1 MNIRDEKLLIY
12 DGACGTNIDTM
23 NLPADA
29 WNDGCAGY
37 NDSLN
42 ISCPD
47 AVFRLHSMFLA
58 AGANVIETN
67 TFGATPIV
75 AAEYGLENDVDKI
88 NRLAVEHARRAIN
101 DKPGLYVAG
110 SIGPG
115 TKLPSL
121 GHITPNE
128 ITLAYTTQIRALVEE
143 GVDILTI
150 ETCQDLLQLKTVLI
164 AAFNILEETGR
175 DIPVQVS
182 VTVESTG
189 TMLLGTRID
198 AVVAAIEPF
207 PIFSL
212 GLNCATGPEEM
223 TSHVAHLGRHWHGR
237 ISVVPNAGI
246 PEVVD
251 GKAVFPLDPDDFA
264 AQLKNFV
271 QHHGVSIVGGCCGTT
286 PEHIRCLREALAD
299 TAPGRQDPVEYRP
312 SLASLYNATEM
323 AQEIPPL
330 IIGER
335 MNANGSKKFRGR
347 LLEDDFEACVKIGQ
361 QQEAKGAHLLD
372 LSTAYAGRDEIADM
386 GEMIRRISTAIRAPL
401 VIDSTTPKVV
411 EEALSLYPGR
421 AVINS
426 VNLEDG
432 GTNLDR
438 ICGVVKKHGAA
449 VIALAIGP
457 DGMAMTA
464 DDKMAVA
471 KKIYDRAVNEHGL
484 RTSDIFFDMLTFT
497 IGSGDVTLND
507 AAEQTLDAIR
517 RLKKE
522 IPDVFTI
529 LGVSNISFGLPRAA
543 RKMLNSIFL
552 GEAIDAGLDA
562 AIIDAG
568 KILPVARIPKEERE
582 ICLDLIYNRA
592 GDGDSPL
599 ERFIEHF
606 KTRKTG
612 ADDDKGKSTNAPIE
626 KQLEDKLIAGDSS
639 DLPDLI
645 SIALERYEPL
655 DVINQ
660 ILVPSMRRIGE
671 LFGRGEM
678 LLPFVLKSAE
688 VMKKSVDALSPF
700 MTRTDGVTKKK
711 ILLATV
717 KGDVHDIGKNL
728 VDIILTNNGF
738 DVINIGTN
746 IPIETI
752 VKEAIENRV
761 DAIGLSGLLVKS
773 AMLMKEI
780 MPLFAKAGLDVPVL
794 LGGAALTPRF
804 VVDSCVPGHSAPV
817 RYCQDAFE
825 GLTAMQALEQGE
837 LQPTRLPDKKSAKIA
852 EPDESRALI
861 SRENP
866 VPEPPFIGARYIE
879 KIDPAILFER
889 INKQALFRGRWGYK
903 RADMSAE
910 DYNALLS
917 EKVAPIF
924 DELKRRVVAEKLAV
938 PKVAYGYFKCF
949 SKGDTLLVKSGDVT
963 HRFDFPR
970 QSFGTRLCIAD
981 YFKPENEGGDTVG
994 FFVATLGESIMR
1006 EARALYDAD
1015 QYHDYLM
1022 LHGFAVELTDALAE
1036 YWHET
1041 IRDELGIEQGG
1052 PKGTPVCSCQGTRY
1066 GFGYPSCPDLGAN
1079 KTVFEL
1085 INPSKIGVTLTETME
1100 MVPEV
1105 STSAIVVHHP
1115 DATYFAV

>member
-12 DGACGTNIDTM
+12 DGACGTNIDAM
-23 NLPADA
+23 NLPAEA

-47 AVFRLHSMFLA
+47 AVVRLHTMFID
-58 AGANVIETN
+58 AGSNVIETN
-67 TFGATPIV
+67 TFGATVIV
-75 AAEYGLENDVDKI
+75 AAEYGLENDVDKM
-88 NRLAVEHARRAIN
+88 NRLAVKHARRAI
-101 DKPGLYVAG
+101 DGRPGLYIAG

-121 GHITPNE
+121 GHITE
-128 ITLAYTTQIRALVEE
+128 AETALAYSTQIRALVEE
-143 GVDILTI
+143 GVDALTI

-164 AAFNILEETGR
+164 TAFKILEETGR
-175 DIPVQVS
+175 HIPVQVS

-237 ISVVPNAGI
+237 ISVIPNAGI

-251 GKAVFPLDPDDFA
+251 GNAAFPLGPDEFA
-264 AQLKNFV
+264 AQLKDFV
-271 QHHGVSIVGGCCGTT
+271 EHHGVSIVGGCCGTT
-286 PEHIRCLREALAD
+286 PEHIRRLREVLEGV
-299 TAPGRQDPVEYRP
+299 TPGRQGPVEYRP
-312 SLASLYNATEM
+312 SLASLYSAMEI

-335 MNANGSKKFRGR
+335 MNANGSKKFRKR
-347 LLEDDFEACVKIGQ
+347 LLEDDFEGCVKIGL

-386 GEMIRRISTAIRAPL
+386 GEMIRRLSTATRAPL
-401 VIDSTTPKVV
+401 VIDSTTPEVV
-411 EEALSLYPGR
+411 AEALRQYPGR
-421 AVINS
+421 AVVNS

-432 GTNLDR
+432 GANLDR
-438 ICGVVKKHGAA
+438 ICKVVKKHGAA
-449 VIALAIGP
+449 VIALTIGP

-471 KKIYDRAVNEHGL
+471 RKIYDRAVNEHGL
-484 RTSDIFFDMLTFT
+484 RTSDVFFDMLTFT

-522 IPDVFTI
+522 IPDAFTI

-543 RKMLNSIFL
+543 RKVLNSIFL
-552 GEAIDAGLDA
+552 GEAIGAGLDA

-568 KILPVARIPKEERE
+568 KVLPMARIPQEERE
-582 ICLDLIYNRA
+582 ICLDLIYNRQ

-599 ERFIEHF
+599 ERFIDHF
-606 KTRKTG
+606 KTQKTG
-612 ADDDKGKSTNAPIE
+612 ADDDKKDSTSEPIE
-626 KQLEDKLIAGDSS
+626 KQLEDKLIAGDSG

-655 DVINQ
+655 DVINR

-700 MTRTDGVTKKK
+700 MTRTDDISKKK

-738 DVINIGTN
+738 DVVNVGTN
-746 IPIETI
+746 VPTETI
-752 VKEAIENRV
+752 IQKAIENQV

-780 MPLFAKAGLDVPVL
+780 LPLFGKAGLDVPIL

-804 VVDSCVPGHSAPV
+804 VVDSCVPGHIAPV

-837 LQPTRLPDKKSAKIA
+837 LQPTRLPDKKTTKTA

-866 VPEPPFIGARYIE
+866 VPEPPFLGARHV
-879 KIDPAILFER
+879 KDIDPALIFDR

-903 RADMSAE
+903 RADMSAK
-910 DYNALLS
+910 DYSALVS

-949 SKGDTLLVKSGDVT
+949 SKGDALFVESRDMT

-970 QSFGTRLCIAD
+970 QSFGPKLCIAD

-1006 EARALYDAD
+1006 EARALYDTD
-1015 QYHDYLM
+1015 RYHDYLM
-1022 LHGFAVELTDALAE
+1022 LHGFAVEMTDALAE
-1036 YWHET
+1036 YWHEV
-1041 IRDELGIEQGG
+1041 IRDDLGIEHAG
-1052 PKGTPVCSCQGTRY
+1052 PKGAPVCSCQGTRY
-1066 GFGYPSCPDLGAN
+1066 GFGYPSCPDLAAN

-1085 INPSKIGVTLTETME
+1085 IDPSKIGVTLTETME